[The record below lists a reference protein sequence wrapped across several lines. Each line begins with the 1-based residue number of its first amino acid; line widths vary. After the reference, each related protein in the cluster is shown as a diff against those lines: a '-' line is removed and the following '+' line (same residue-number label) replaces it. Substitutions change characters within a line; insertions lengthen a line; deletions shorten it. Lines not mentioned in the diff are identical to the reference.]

1 MIAGPAG
8 ILRAGYNQRAA
19 DLKNHTSP
27 FITGFMGESAM
38 HLFKKTND
46 GLLLFI
52 LVVMLSLVV
61 SCAAQQS
68 SRPAPTEAATAETTA
83 PPPAP
88 VDPTTAAPPEATPQA
103 AVKPAPVEPSPGP
116 KSIQGMRIIGEVEPV
131 TIVKA
136 GLTLPARIDTGATTS
151 SLDARDIQKFERD
164 GKKWV
169 RFMLLDRRSGKK
181 VQVEGRLTRTVEI
194 TRHGTDPQYRPVI
207 KLKAALGKVE
217 LYREFSLTDRSA
229 FTYPVLIGRNFLGG
243 EFIVDVTRKNTATPM
258 SEDTQ

>member
-1 MIAGPAG
+1 MR
-8 ILRAGYNQRAA
+8 LS
-19 DLKNHTSP
+19 DKNAR
-27 FITGFMGESAM
+27 GFV
-38 HLFKKTND
+38 
-46 GLLLFI
+46 LLTLA
-52 LVVMLSLVV
+52 VMLSLILACA
-61 SCAAQQS
+61 SQQSARPKPAEPAAAQA
-68 SRPAPTEAATAETTA
+68 PAPTPAPAA
-83 PPPAP
+83 PPPAK
-88 VDPTTAAPPEATPQA
+88 E
-103 AVKPAPVEPSPGP
+103 
-116 KSIQGMRIIGEVEPV
+116 IRGMRIIGEVEPV

-169 RFMLLDRRSGKK
+169 RFTLLDRRSGKK

-194 TRHGTDPQYRPVI
+194 TRHGTDPHYRPVI

>member
-1 MIAGPAG
+1 M
-8 ILRAGYNQRAA
+8 
-19 DLKNHTSP
+19 
-27 FITGFMGESAM
+27 
-38 HLFKKTND
+38 
-46 GLLLFI
+46 LFI
-52 LVVMLSLVV
+52 LAVMLSLVL

-68 SRPAPTEAATAETTA
+68 SRPAPTEATTAKTTA

-88 VDPTTAAPPEATPQA
+88 ADPTTAAPRDA
-103 AVKPAPVEPSPGP
+103 AAPAAAKPAPVKAPPCP
-116 KSIQGMRIIGEVEPV
+116 PTIKGMRIIGEVEPV

-169 RFMLLDRRSGKK
+169 RFILLDRRSGKK
-181 VQVEGRLTRTVEI
+181 VKVEGRLTRTVEI

-207 KLKAALGKVE
+207 KLKASLGKIE

-243 EFIVDVTRKNTATPM
+243 EFIVDVTRKNTTTPM
-258 SEDTQ
+258 SEAIQ

>member
-1 MIAGPAG
+1 MRLPEKTV
-8 ILRAGYNQRAA
+8 R
-19 DLKNHTSP
+19 
-27 FITGFMGESAM
+27 GFV
-38 HLFKKTND
+38 
-46 GLLLFI
+46 LLTLA
-52 LVVMLSLVV
+52 VMLSLILACA
-61 SCAAQQS
+61 SQQSARPEPAEPAAAQA
-68 SRPAPTEAATAETTA
+68 PAPVPAPAPAPAA
-83 PPPAP
+83 PPPAK
-88 VDPTTAAPPEATPQA
+88 Q
-103 AVKPAPVEPSPGP
+103 
-116 KSIQGMRIIGEVEPV
+116 IQGMRIIGEVEPV

-169 RFMLLDRRSGKK
+169 RFTLLDRRSGKK

>member
-1 MIAGPAG
+1 MR
-8 ILRAGYNQRAA
+8 L
-19 DLKNHTSP
+19 L
-27 FITGFMGESAM
+27 
-38 HLFKKTND
+38 KKTND

-52 LVVMLSLVV
+52 FAVMLSLVL
-61 SCAAQQS
+61 SCASQPA
-68 SRPAPTEAATAETTA
+68 SRPAPTEATTAETTA
-83 PPPAP
+83 PATAP
-88 VDPTTAAPPEATPQA
+88 VDPVPTAPRETTAEA
-103 AVKPAPVEPSPGP
+103 AVKPAPIEPSPCP
-116 KSIQGMRIIGEVEPV
+116 PSIQGLQIIGEEEPV

-207 KLKAALGKVE
+207 KLKAALGQVE

-229 FTYPVLIGRNFLGG
+229 FTYPILIGRNFLGG
-243 EFIVDVTRKNTATPM
+243 EFIVDVTRKNTTTPM
-258 SEDTQ
+258 SEDTE